1 MFKHLYKYF
10 IKVLIREKSL
20 VFWIMLYPVLLGSF
34 FHLAFKD
41 IDKQSSFEKIDMGFV
56 AADKSLY
63 KHILNDKEMKKYFI
77 VKFISKDEASKMLK
91 DKKLDAYFVE
101 SEKKL
106 YFNNIGFKET
116 LIKSIFNDIDSNIS
130 LYMKNPALL
139 QARTKTLIKDES
151 PSMKISMVNIAF
163 YNLISMIAIYGGLLS
178 MFLVNLTLPDLNEVG
193 KRIAISK
200 LSKLTL
206 VLAIFL
212 ASLSFLLVAQLILFS
227 FLYLV
232 NIRFTGFLFKAILV
246 SLLGSIAGLFLGIFV
261 ASSLKIKEKTKSGIM
276 IGISLFGCFLSG
288 MMALN
293 IKYLIDTKFPIINK
307 INPVAMITDALYTLY
322 YYQDNTRYLFNVIS
336 IIIFTVIMF
345 FLSVRALRRKS
356 YDSF

>member
-34 FHLAFKD
+34 FHLAFKN
-41 IDKQSSFEKIDMGFV
+41 IDKQSSFEKIDMGLV
-56 AADKSLY
+56 ASEKSLY

-77 VKFISKDEASKMLK
+77 VKSISKDEASKMLK

-101 SEKKL
+101 EEKKL
-106 YFNNIGFKET
+106 YFKGVGFKET
-116 LIKSIFNDIDSNIS
+116 LIKSIFNEINNNIS
-130 LYMKNPALL
+130 LYEKNPKVLSMK
-139 QARTKTLIKDES
+139 TKTIIKDNN
-151 PSMKISMVNIAF
+151 PSSKISRINIPF
-163 YNLISMIAIYGGLLS
+163 YNIIAMIAIYGGLLS
-178 MFLVNLTLPDLNEVG
+178 MYLVNLTLPELNEVG

-200 LSKLTL
+200 VSKFIL
-206 VLAIFL
+206 VLSVFA
-212 ASLSFLLVAQLILFS
+212 ASLTFLLLAQAILFE
-227 FLYLV
+227 FLNLI
-232 NIRFTGFLFKAILV
+232 NIRFTGYFLKALLIAV
-246 SLLGSIAGLFLGIFV
+246 LGSVAGLALGIFV
-261 ASSLKIKEKTKSGIM
+261 ASSLKVKEKTKTSIM
-276 IGISLFGCFLSG
+276 LSISLFGCFLSG
-288 MMALN
+288 MMALD

-322 YYQDNTRYLFNVIS
+322 YYQDNTRYIFNVIS
-336 IIIFTVIMF
+336 IIIFTIIMF